1 MLKKE
6 RIDRHGSTWMV
17 PTWEFNHQKIWG
29 LTAMITVNFLNLC
42 FDANITIDEA
52 DSA

>member
-1 MLKKE
+1 
-6 RIDRHGSTWMV
+6 MV